1 MSHSATALVVLVLTA
16 ATCTGCNR
24 PIQVQPQAVEDAQLG
39 VRVKTAIVNDA
50 QLGPRVIEVR
60 ATRGLVTL
68 SGLVASAEEA
78 ARAVDIARSVTGVTD
93 VRSQLVVREM
103 LEPPAPLEEVDAHD
117 RPTPLDDEI
126 DSAGRRRLL
135 AVGASVN
142 TRHPSNDSLASSLTV
157 GPLLRLGAGRG
168 LGLALGFSWFQ
179 ADLSSNSSPHALG
192 RITIRPVMGG
202 LSYTLTDQT
211 WVSLSLS
218 MVGGMAFNSFTL
230 RGDTAR
236 DVLALETGNSLAVR
250 PGVSVWF
257 DLNSRTAVNVFS
269 GYVITRPEVTFLE
282 HGRFATRSVRADTAV
297 LNVGLA
303 YKVF

>member
-1 MSHSATALVVLVLTA
+1 MRHSTTVVVVLVLLA
-16 ATCTGCNR
+16 ATASGCDR
-24 PIQVQPQAVEDAQLG
+24 PIEVQPQAVEDAQVG

-60 ATRGLVTL
+60 VTRGLVIL

-78 ARAVDIARSVTGVTD
+78 ARAVAIARSVTGVTD
-93 VRSQLVVREM
+93 VRSQLVVREKPELPAT
-103 LEPPAPLEEVDAHD
+103 LEADEARDPPA
-117 RPTPLDDEI
+117 RLDDEI
-126 DSAGRRRLL
+126 VSAGQRRLL

-142 TRHPSNDSLASSLTV
+142 TRHPSNDSLASTV
-157 GPLLRLGAGRG
+157 TAGPLLRLGAGRG

-179 ADLSSNSSPHALG
+179 TDLSSNSSPDPLG

-211 WVSLSLS
+211 RVALSLS

-230 RGDTAR
+230 RGATVR
-236 DVLALETGNSLAVR
+236 DVLALETSNSVAVR

-257 DLNSRTAVNVFS
+257 DLNSRAAVNVFS

-282 HGRFATRSVRADTAV
+282 HGQFATRSVRADTAV